1 MEFRLTTDM
10 TTLPREIGFNFD
22 ELKAG
27 LAERLEHYNGIV
39 VTEDTIKEGKSDR
52 ANLNRL
58 RTAIDTRRK
67 EIKKAYM
74 APYNEFEAKCKELTV
89 LIDKPINT
97 IDSQLAEFEEKRKQE
112 KLEEIKSSYLACISG
127 SFREFIP
134 LQRILD
140 QKWLNATTT
149 MKKVEED
156 LTAWNERINADML
169 ALDSIEEEYRV
180 AVRQKYMET
189 LSVSA
194 AIAHRDALRA
204 AEQAFKA
211 REAERIARQ
220 EREAAEAAR
229 AAQKAPEPDE
239 KLKLGDKMV
248 EVDLRAAQ
256 ASAAERLNT
265 LRLEF
270 QITRAQAFALK
281 DFLEANGIKYT
292 KIN

>member
-1 MEFRLTTDM
+1 MEFKLTTDM
-10 TTLPREIGFNFD
+10 TALPREIGFNFE

-39 VTEDTIKEGKSDR
+39 VTEDTIKEGKTDR

-74 APYNEFEAKCKELTV
+74 APYTEFEAKCKELTV
-89 LIDKPINT
+89 LIDRPIAT

-112 KLEEIKSSYLACISG
+112 KLEQVKAAYFNCISG

-149 MKKVEED
+149 MKKIEED

-194 AIAHRDALRA
+194 AIAHRDALRD
-204 AEQAFKA
+204 AERAFKA

-220 EREAAEAAR
+220 ERETAEAAR

-248 EVDLRAAQ
+248 EVDLRAAH

-270 QITRAQAFALK
+270 LITRAQAFALK
-281 DFLEANGIKYT
+281 DFLDANGIKYT

>member
-10 TTLPREIGFNFD
+10 TALPREIGFNFD
-22 ELKAG
+22 ELKAE
-27 LAERLEHYNGIV
+27 LAERLEHYNGTV
-39 VTEDTIKEGKSDR
+39 VTEDTIREGKADR
-52 ANLNRL
+52 ARL
-58 RTAIDTRRK
+58 SKLRAAIDTRRK
-67 EIKKAYM
+67 EIKKTYM
-74 APYNEFEAKCKELTV
+74 APYTEFEARCKELTI
-89 LIDKPINT
+89 LIDRPIAT

-112 KLEEIKSSYLACISG
+112 KLEQVKAAYIECISG
-127 SFREFIP
+127 PFREFIP

-156 LTAWNERINADML
+156 LRAWNERIGADML
-169 ALDSIEEEYRV
+169 ALDAIEEEYRV
-180 AVRQKYMET
+180 AVRQKYIET

-220 EREAAEAAR
+220 EKEAAEAAR
-229 AAQKAPEPDE
+229 TPQKAPEPTPAPAAAPAE
-239 KLKLGDKMV
+239 K
-248 EVDLRAAQ
+248 
-256 ASAAERLNT
+256 LNT

-281 DFLEANGIKYT
+281 DFLEASGIKYT